1 MSAKILC
8 IFYLKDSTQ
17 HSVFLIW
24 QLEKRWTFHGLKRRE
39 SYRSKDFLHGG
50 EEGERLGKKWDGGNT
65 NSKYISF
72 MEVVKDYEVLDIM
85 PSPIATDC
93 S

>member
-1 MSAKILC
+1 MYCCMSAKILC
-8 IFYLKDSTQ
+8 MFYLKDSTQ
-17 HSVFLIW
+17 HSV
-24 QLEKRWTFHGLKRRE
+24 LEKRWTFHRLKRRE
-39 SYRSKDFLHGG
+39 SYRSKDLLHGG
-50 EEGERLGKKWDGGNT
+50 EEGERLGKEWDGGNT